1 MVRDERRATAA
12 ASLLHLL
19 HRTTARVVGYCAAVR
34 VLILQVHQ
42 HRIAVLVAELEVALV
57 VELGERQRVRVLR
70 FQVVEVVVRLVG
82 RVAALFAHVHL
93 RTTLLVRVVVLNVV
107 HLQRVR
113 LQTAAL
119 GERFVTGIAF
129 VRTNA

>member
-1 MVRDERRATAA
+1 M
-12 ASLLHLL
+12 
-19 HRTTARVVGYCAAVR
+19 
-34 VLILQVHQ
+34 HQ